1 METCAQKKKYLA
13 KDYKS
18 DLKPIW
24 CPGCGD
30 YTVLNSI
37 TRALA
42 ELALPPEEV
51 AVVSGIGCS
60 SRIPA
65 YTSVY
70 GFHGVHGRALPVA
83 TGLKLARPDLTVLV
97 TGGDGDGFSIGGNH
111 FLHACRRNVD
121 LTYIVMDNQVYG
133 MTKGQASP
141 TTSPDWEGSKLTPEG
156 TGINPFQPLVVGLAS
171 GANFIARVS
180 SSDPINMAQII
191 VEAIRHPGFSLVQ
204 VLSPCVTF
212 RPEQAE
218 GRDTVRTAVVDYT
231 DDAARAARRLM
242 TDDGFNVGKV
252 LFQGSRPPFRPEFEH
267 TDGSVAE
274 LEARFA
280 L

>member
-1 METCAQKKKYLA
+1 MESCAVQRQYTA

-18 DLKPIW
+18 DVKPIW

-30 YTVLNSI
+30 FSVLAAI

-42 ELALPPEEV
+42 GMQIAPENV

-83 TGLKLARPDLTVLV
+83 TGLKIARPDLTVLV

-121 LTYIVMDNQVYG
+121 LTYVVMDNQVYG

-156 TGINPFQPLVVGLAS
+156 AGINPFHPLVVALAA
-171 GANFIARVS
+171 GANFIARCS
-180 SSDPINMAQII
+180 SSDPNNVADII
-191 VEAIRHPGFSLVQ
+191 TQAVRHPGFSLVQ

-212 RPEQAE
+212 RPEQQE
-218 GRDTVRTAVVDYT
+218 WKKIVRTASVDVT

-252 LFQGSRPPFRPEFEH
+252 LYKGSRPAYQPEPK
-267 TDGSVAE
+267 GAAAVAE
-274 LEARFA
+274 LEKDFA

>member
-1 METCAQKKKYLA
+1 
-13 KDYKS
+13 
-18 DLKPIW
+18 
-24 CPGCGD
+24 
-30 YTVLNSI
+30 
-37 TRALA
+37 
-42 ELALPPEEV
+42 
-51 AVVSGIGCS
+51 
-60 SRIPA
+60 
-65 YTSVY
+65 
-70 GFHGVHGRALPVA
+70 
-83 TGLKLARPDLTVLV
+83 VLV

-141 TTSPDWEGSKLTPEG
+141 TTAPDWEGSKLTPEG
-156 TGINPFQPLVVGLAS
+156 TGINAFQPLVVGLAS

-180 SSDPINMAQII
+180 SRRPDQHGADHRRGDPPSGLFAGAGA
-191 VEAIRHPGFSLVQ
+191 EPLRHLP
-204 VLSPCVTF
+204 P
-212 RPEQAE
+212 RAAE
-218 GRDTVRTAVVDYT
+218 WRDIVRTAVVDYT

-252 LFQGSRPPFRPEFEH
+252 LFKGSRPPFRPEFEH
-267 TDGSVAE
+267 SNGSVAE